1 MEKKDY
7 NIILTVKEVAE
18 LLNLKEQ
25 TVYLWANNGTLPCIK
40 IGRAVRFRRDEIFE
54 MLDL

>member
-1 MEKKDY
+1 
-7 NIILTVKEVAE
+7 